1 MSKISKVIVEKQM
14 GALVAEVVVGS
25 KSKQETK
32 DILDLRNNMSC
43 LASVLALGILLSAIL
58 STTICSHW
66 FLKD

>member
-14 GALVAEVVVGS
+14 GALVAEAVVGS
-25 KSKQETK
+25 KSKQEIK
-32 DILDLRNNMSC
+32 DVLDLRNNMSC